1 MARKFL
7 RFIPP
12 IVFAIAGWVFASF
25 VVLFV
30 AREVQFISPAYDLIP
45 LTPGTVAQ
53 DVGWLLGIVPLAGLI
68 VYLILG
74 IPISAIILFAVKLI
88 RSTAYDVDIA
98 QIGNRFSGIRMIR
111 RATVPALFAMAISG
125 IVMEFIEGFLFTALL
140 TVPPE
145 AFQLF
150 QFFRPIIGTLITLPV
165 VLAFFIPTWML
176 NDAGVVMHLKS
187 DQLSIRRCPDSIG
200 VGRWAS
206 NLLAGFT
213 IFTIPFVLFVQH
225 FLPIINGEVTGAL
238 AILNA
243 FVFSIGIPFLAMAF
257 VIPIIIF
264 NEVVINGTKRGI
276 RGIAKRFGSRE
287 LRLETVVTETKIVD
301 KEPEYGWAFQSPQ
314 SDSDSG
320 NI

>member
-1 MARKFL
+1 M
-7 RFIPP
+7 
-12 IVFAIAGWVFASF
+12 G
-25 VVLFV
+25 
-30 AREVQFISPAYDLIP
+30 
-45 LTPGTVAQ
+45 
-53 DVGWLLGIVPLAGLI
+53 
-68 VYLILG
+68 
-74 IPISAIILFAVKLI
+74 
-88 RSTAYDVDIA
+88 
-98 QIGNRFSGIRMIR
+98 
-111 RATVPALFAMAISG
+111 
-125 IVMEFIEGFLFTALL
+125 
-140 TVPPE
+140 
-145 AFQLF
+145 
-150 QFFRPIIGTLITLPV
+150 
-165 VLAFFIPTWML
+165 
-176 NDAGVVMHLKS
+176 
-187 DQLSIRRCPDSIG
+187 
-200 VGRWAS
+200 
-206 NLLAGFT
+206 
-213 IFTIPFVLFVQH
+213 LFVQH